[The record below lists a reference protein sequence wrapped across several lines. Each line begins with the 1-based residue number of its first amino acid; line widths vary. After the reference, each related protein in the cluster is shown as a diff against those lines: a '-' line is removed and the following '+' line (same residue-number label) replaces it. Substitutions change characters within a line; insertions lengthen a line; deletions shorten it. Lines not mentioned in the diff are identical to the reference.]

1 MFNTKENGFTYLDP
15 KTLIINEKI
24 NAIYGTPPNY
34 NDIRDN
40 IKAFGIIQPIIVNRS
55 TLEVISGNLR
65 LKVALE
71 LGKTEVPVVYCE
83 LEMVQ
88 LMNYAFSSNVQRE
101 KSLFDKYNEMKFIE
115 SYFKVSQGSRTDLNP
130 QLMEESELKKQ
141 LNSLIPSYTRIKINK
156 AKKLLIDLNTEK
168 IEERL
173 IHDIEKIDKGEFSLH
188 AYVNKLE
195 QELEKE
201 QLKLNV
207 PEFYEIHKE
216 GFAVY
221 NKDNYSKPQIHCKSI
236 STIICSPPYYRM
248 RKYGIDPN
256 ELGKEETKEEYIENL
271 ISHFNECYRILNDD
285 GSLFV
290 NINEG
295 VDDNGYQ
302 GIVHQFLVEMLSTG
316 KWTLNDEI
324 IWGKNN
330 PQYTSGNRFV
340 RSHEYIFHF
349 VKANKNGFKYN
360 SAIYPFLRDEENKC
374 VYGVNKQHP
383 KILSFLELRDNT
395 FFTNSANTGQ
405 LRKLCRQENLPME
418 HTATFPLSVPA
429 LLILLTTDEGDT
441 VMDIYNGTGV
451 TGEACISLGRN
462 YIGFEK
468 YASYV
473 MATEVRINNMAA

>member
-40 IKAFGIIQPIIVNRS
+40 IKALGIIQPIIVNRS

-71 LGKTEVPVVYCE
+71 LGKKEVPVVYCE

-101 KSLFDKYNEMKFIE
+101 KSLFDKFNEMKFIE

-141 LNSLIPSYTRIKINK
+141 LNSLIPSYTRIKINR
-156 AKKLLIDLNTEK
+156 AKKLLED
-168 IEERL
+168 
-173 IHDIEKIDKGEFSLH
+173 LH

-195 QELEKE
+195 QEYENE

-221 NKDNYSKPQIHCKSI
+221 NKDNYSKPQIHSKSI

-256 ELGKEETKEEYIENL
+256 ELGKEETKEKYIENL
-271 ISHFNECYRILNDD
+271 ISHFNECHRILKDD

-302 GIVHQFLVEMLSTG
+302 GVVHQFLVEMLSIG
-316 KWTLNDEI
+316 KWSLNDEI

-330 PQYTSGNRFV
+330 PQYTSGDRFV

-349 VKANKNGFKYN
+349 VKANNNGFKYN

-395 FFTNSANTGQ
+395 FFTNSANTD
-405 LRKLCRQENLPME
+405 N
-418 HTATFPLSVPA
+418 
-429 LLILLTTDEGDT
+429 
-441 VMDIYNGTGV
+441 
-451 TGEACISLGRN
+451 
-462 YIGFEK
+462 
-468 YASYV
+468 
-473 MATEVRINNMAA
+473 

>member
-34 NDIRDN
+34 DDIRDN

-141 LNSLIPSYTRIKINK
+141 LNSLIPSYTRIKINR
-156 AKKLLIDLNTEK
+156 AKKLLEDLNTEN
-168 IEERL
+168 IEEIL
-173 IHDIEKIDKGEFSLH
+173 IHNIEKIDKGEFSLY

-195 QELEKE
+195 QELENE

-221 NKDNYSKPQIHCKSI
+221 NNYMLA
-236 STIICSPPYYRM
+236 TILPHE
-248 RKYGIDPN
+248 K
-256 ELGKEETKEEYIENL
+256 
-271 ISHFNECYRILNDD
+271 
-285 GSLFV
+285 
-290 NINEG
+290 
-295 VDDNGYQ
+295 
-302 GIVHQFLVEMLSTG
+302 
-316 KWTLNDEI
+316 
-324 IWGKNN
+324 IW
-330 PQYTSGNRFV
+330 Y
-340 RSHEYIFHF
+340 
-349 VKANKNGFKYN
+349 
-360 SAIYPFLRDEENKC
+360 
-374 VYGVNKQHP
+374 
-383 KILSFLELRDNT
+383 
-395 FFTNSANTGQ
+395 
-405 LRKLCRQENLPME
+405 
-418 HTATFPLSVPA
+418 
-429 LLILLTTDEGDT
+429 
-441 VMDIYNGTGV
+441 
-451 TGEACISLGRN
+451 
-462 YIGFEK
+462 
-468 YASYV
+468 
-473 MATEVRINNMAA
+473 